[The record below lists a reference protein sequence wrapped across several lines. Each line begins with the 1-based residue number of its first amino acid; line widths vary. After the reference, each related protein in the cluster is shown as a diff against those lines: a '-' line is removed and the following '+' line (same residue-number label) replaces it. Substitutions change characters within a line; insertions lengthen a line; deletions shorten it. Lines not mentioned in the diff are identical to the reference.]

1 MQYNSVDFGKNKLK
15 KIIVKAASTTGSTI
29 VLRVNNANGPVIAKV
44 KIPKSEVLNSVEASI
59 SEFYSGIQNIVA
71 QLTDGDNV
79 EIDWVSFK

>member
-1 MQYNSVDFGKNKLK
+1 
-15 KIIVKAASTTGSTI
+15 
-29 VLRVNNANGPVIAKV
+29 VNNANVPVIAKV

-59 SEFYSGIQNIVA
+59 SEFYPGVQNIVA